1 MSHDRT
7 RRATF
12 MSVIAALLAALLA
25 MTGVIPATAA
35 EAGAIKVTL
44 NPGGTDQYGE
54 NTVVTT
60 GVDYTLNIQY
70 DSTKLTDGQQ
80 IVIGVPD
87 GVTIPDS
94 ALVIPAG
101 NTVLDSITRLPDG
114 SLQLTVDD
122 PRDPSINQG
131 LWGLTFRLDE
141 VQTSSIE
148 QLTWTVDAE
157 TTDLTVIVKQPGD
170 EFEDVVD
177 ARDKSVGAHNL
188 NGLVSVSD
196 GTVAISDAA
205 LQSDIPYTVSID
217 TTEAVDGLTISDAI
231 DPRLAIE
238 AGSFAAELTTWDDN
252 GLNKT
257 TIPFAISPDVTAAG
271 FSAVVDLP
279 ANSELRLTYTARIAD
294 AAALASIRDT
304 LQEGYDAVEL
314 DGGTYKTTFTN
325 TVTYSDT
332 GATSAASTTVQKSV
346 AAPAQPNRGAA
357 FRKDVDVTQV
367 KPFTPVD
374 PTDTGADLAAPQD
387 VTYTIR
393 TDLTRFADFAGE
405 RFGLTSN
412 VVVKDTLP
420 NQAEWLTGE
429 ADFFSAATSDGTPV
443 VFTEATGLSGD
454 LATAIAGDAYVGQ
467 YVVDGQILYVNVGK
481 DTGTYYNLS
490 VRARIVDLQG
500 TNPSTDSEGLTSYT
514 VRNTAQFIWSDDTQ
528 TRTHTNRANTTF
540 VDLGDPSDPRT
551 SDDVFTKRTGD
562 DDLTVAPGETLT
574 IPYIFTVAQGQAIA
588 AESRI
593 VDFADTNVF
602 DLSDLDAIEADIE
615 VIYNNGAVNTIGS
628 TTLDATFWNLTR
640 DDDGALE
647 FAFTDAFAAAI
658 SAAGLADDRKLEV
671 YIPLTTKPVVGKQS
685 LEITNNAQLIGA
697 SNGLVYTSEQVIE
710 ATSYGD
716 ELEVAKTVYNAD
728 TDTWTQNL
736 RVGVDDGQLAAD
748 SFIYRIRVIPHGSY
762 GTAGVSIAEILDVL
776 PAEVSFDGF
785 VAADD
790 VDSGTVTA
798 GDSFT
803 LPGNLVA
810 TQSEVDGRDV
820 VTIANRDGTVLN
832 TSDAIDLHVKVSVD
846 SFTEDVGIINEI
858 GGTSATITPTNAYPL
873 SILKIDTDDQTVA
886 ITDRDARFEILDAD
900 GAAVVDD
907 AYVVD
912 GRLMV
917 PGEDGGDKAVTVP
930 EPGTYTLVEMRAP
943 FGYLRDDESVRITV
957 EADGAVETVRFY
969 NEPSD
974 VPTVVSVGDYVWYD
988 ADGDG
993 VQGTSADEEP
1003 IEGVTLTITGPD
1015 GEPVVDG
1022 AGEPLTT
1029 VTDENG
1035 FYEFTDLPI
1044 LETGQSY
1051 TVSIDRD
1058 DAGTIAALEGLMP
1071 TTPGAGDDTAA
1082 DSSDWIAESTELT
1095 EPGDRDPTLDFGF
1108 VDLTYAIGD
1117 VVWIDENRDGVQ
1129 DDTELPLEGVTV
1141 TLLDAD
1147 GEPLDGVDPVVT
1159 DADGRYVFDELVA
1172 GEYRVQFTLTE
1183 EQSLIYGFTAADVDA
1198 GAAGADSDAAV
1209 ATGVTG
1215 VISLDAD
1222 NTELTSSYAD
1232 QAFTATEGIDPTWD
1246 AGVVRKKVA
1255 VSDYVW
1261 LDIDGDG
1268 IQGSSPDE
1276 KPLPGVVL
1284 VITGPDGQPVTDLD
1298 GETVGPQ
1305 TTDEDGLYLFDNLPA
1320 LPEGE
1325 SYTVTIDRDDPSTV
1339 EALSEL
1345 RPTPAGEG
1353 DDPTRDSNDWSAES
1367 GDLVEDGAIDP
1378 TLDFGFMPRTYA
1390 IGDVVWIDENRDG
1403 VQDDTELPLEGVTV
1417 TLLDADGEPL
1427 DGVDPVVTD
1436 ADGRYLFD
1444 VLAPGEYRVRF
1455 TLTEEQQH
1463 LYTFTTA
1470 DTAAGA
1476 LGADS
1481 DAAVE
1486 TGTTGVIVLGEDNTE
1501 LDLDYADQA
1510 FEATEGVDP
1519 TWDAG
1524 VIRKQVSVGDYV
1536 WLDEDGDGVQGTSDA
1551 ETPIAGVKLVLTGPD
1566 GEAVTDIDGDAVE
1579 PVYTDENGF
1588 YEFTRLPALADGE
1601 SYTVTIDQDDA
1612 STIEAL
1618 TELRPTLVNAGGDA
1632 ALDSSEWV
1640 AVSGDLVD
1648 NDARD
1653 ATLDFGFIHRT
1664 YAVGDVVWIDSDKDG
1679 VQDDSEHTLD
1689 GVIVRL
1695 FDGDGMLVDYTTT
1708 DENGLYLF
1716 DDLRAGDYTV
1726 QFELTDAQQ
1735 EMYEFTSSLSG
1746 DDVAGDSDADVTTG
1760 LTATITLGEGN
1771 TALTSDYPY
1780 AVVSATE
1787 GIDPT
1792 WDAGVIELP
1801 AAPEPATPTLGSL
1814 PRTGGDAPLGLLF
1827 GGIALIGLGLIVV
1840 GAFRRRAEV

>member
-1 MSHDRT
+1 
-7 RRATF
+7 
-12 MSVIAALLAALLA
+12 MSVVAGLLTALLAL
-25 MTGVIPATAA
+25 TGVVPATAA
-35 EAGAIKVTL
+35 EPGAIKVTL
-44 NPGGTDQYGE
+44 NPGGTDQYGD

-70 DSTKLTDGQQ
+70 DSTKLTDGQE
-80 IVIGVPD
+80 IVIGVPE

-94 ALVIPAG
+94 ALTIPPG
-101 NTVLDSITRLPDG
+101 NTVLDTIERLPDG
-114 SLQLTVDD
+114 SLKLTVDD

-141 VQTSSIE
+141 VQSSSI
-148 QLTWTVDAE
+148 QKLTWSVDAE
-157 TTDLTVIVKQPGD
+157 TTDVTVIVKKPGD
-170 EFEDVVD
+170 AFENVAD
-177 ARDKSVGAHNL
+177 ARGKSVGTHSLSSNI
-188 NGLVSVSD
+188 SVS
-196 GTVAISDAA
+196 GGVVAVAASA
-205 LQSDIPYTVSID
+205 LQVAIPYTVSID
-217 TTEAVDGLTISDAI
+217 TTSAVSGMTIADAI
-231 DPRLAIE
+231 DPRLNINAD
-238 AGSFAAELTTWDDN
+238 SFAAELTSWDEN
-252 GLNKT
+252 GLNKKT
-257 TIPFAISPDVTAAG
+257 EAFPISATVVDGG
-271 FSAVVDLP
+271 FSTVVDLP
-279 ANSELRLTYTARIAD
+279 ANSQLRLTYTASIAD

-304 LQEGYDAVEL
+304 LQDAYDAVEL
-314 DGGTYKTTFTN
+314 DGGNYRTTFAN

-332 GATSAASTTVQKSV
+332 GATSKASTWMGKSV
-346 AAPAQPNRGAA
+346 AAPAQPSRGNA
-357 FRKDVDVTQV
+357 FRKTVDVSQV
-367 KPFTPVD
+367 NPFTPVD
-374 PTDTGADLAAPQD
+374 PTSSGAELSAPQD
-387 VTYTIR
+387 VTYTLR
-393 TDLTRFADFAGE
+393 TDLTQFAAFDGE
-405 RFGLTSN
+405 RFGLTGN
-412 VVVKDTLP
+412 VIVKDTLP
-420 NQAEWLTGE
+420 NQADWLTDD
-429 ADFFSAATSDGTPV
+429 ASFFTATTKNGTDV
-443 VFTEATGLSGD
+443 VFTEATGLTGNIEQ
-454 LATAIAGDAYVGQ
+454 TIAGDAYVNQ
-467 YVVDGQILYVNVGK
+467 YAVDGQTLYVNVGQ
-481 DTGTYYNLS
+481 DTTTYYNLA
-490 VRARIVDLQG
+490 VKARITDLLN
-500 TNPSTDSEGLTSYT
+500 TNPSTDGVGFTRYT
-514 VRNTAQFIWSDDTQ
+514 VRNTASFIWNDDTQ
-528 TRTHTNRANTTF
+528 KRTHNNSATTTF
-540 VDLGDPSDPRT
+540 VDLGDPAETRT
-551 SDDVFTKRTGD
+551 DNGVFTKRTAD
-562 DDLTVAPGETLT
+562 DELSVAPGETVT
-574 IPYIFTVAQGQAIA
+574 IPYVFTVAAGQSIA
-588 AESRI
+588 ADTRI

-602 DLSDLDAIEADIE
+602 DVTDLASIEAEIR
-615 VIYNNGAVNTIGS
+615 VIYDSKSENTLGS
-628 TTLDATFWNLTR
+628 VTLDPSFWDLTR
-640 DDDGALE
+640 DDAGAI
-647 FAFTDAFAAAI
+647 AFTFTDKFAQAV
-658 SAAGLADDRKLEV
+658 SDQNLSEDRKLEV
-671 YIPLTTKPVVGKQS
+671 LIPLTTKPVVGKQT
-685 LEITNNAQLIGA
+685 LEITNNARLIGA
-697 SNGLVYTSEQVIE
+697 KNGLVYSSSQEITAS
-710 ATSYGD
+710 SFGD

-728 TDTWTQNL
+728 SETWTQNL
-736 RVGVDDGQLAAD
+736 RVGVDGGEMDTD

-762 GTAGVSIAEILDVL
+762 GTAGVSIAEIRDVL
-776 PAEVSFDGF
+776 PAELSFDGF
-785 VAADD
+785 VKAAD

-798 GDSFT
+798 GSTFS

-810 TQSEVDGRDV
+810 AKVDVEGREVI
-820 VTIANRDGTVLN
+820 TINNRENTVLN
-832 TSDAIDLHVKVSVD
+832 SSAAIDLYVKVSVD
-846 SFTEDVGIINEI
+846 SFTEDVGITNAI
-858 GGTSATITPTNAYPL
+858 GGTSATITPTNAYPI
-873 SILKIDTDDQTVA
+873 SILKIDTDDQSVS
-886 ITDRDARFEILDAD
+886 ITDRDARFEIRDAAGD
-900 GAAVVDD
+900 AVVDD

-917 PGEDGGDKAVTVP
+917 PGADGGDKAVTVP

-943 FGYLRDDESVRITV
+943 FGYLRDDEPVRIV
-957 EADGAVETVRFY
+957 VAEDGAVETVRFY
-969 NEPSD
+969 NDPSE

-993 VQGTSADEEP
+993 VQGTSGDEEP
-1003 IEGVTLTITGPD
+1003 IAGVTLTVTGPD
-1015 GEPVVDG
+1015 GAPVVDG
-1022 AGEPLTT
+1022 DGAPLTA

-1035 FYEFTDLPI
+1035 FYEFVDLPI
-1044 LETGQSY
+1044 LEEGQSY
-1051 TVSIDRD
+1051 TVAIDRD

-1082 DSSDWIAESTELT
+1082 DSSDWTAESTELT

-1147 GEPLDGVDPVVT
+1147 GDPVAGVDPAVT
-1159 DADGRYVFDELVA
+1159 GADGRYIFDELVA
-1172 GEYRVQFTLTE
+1172 GEYRVQFTLTA

-1198 GAAGADSDAAV
+1198 GATGADSDAAV

-1222 NTELTSSYAD
+1222 NAELTSSYTD

-1261 LDIDGDG
+1261 LDVDGDG

-1284 VITGPDGQPVTDLD
+1284 VITGPNGKAVTDLD
-1298 GETVGPQ
+1298 GEPVGPQ
-1305 TTDEDGLYLFDNLPA
+1305 VTDEDGLYLFDNLPA
-1320 LPEGE
+1320 LPAGE
-1325 SYTVTIDRDDPSTV
+1325 SYTVTIDRDAPSTV
-1339 EALSEL
+1339 EALREL

-1353 DDPTRDSNDWSAES
+1353 DDPTRDSNDWSAVS
-1367 GDLVEDGAIDP
+1367 GDLVENGAIDP
-1378 TLDFGFMPRTYA
+1378 TLDFGFMPRSYA
-1390 IGDVVWIDENRDG
+1390 IGDIVWIDENRDG
-1403 VQDDTELPLEGVTV
+1403 VQDDAELPLEGVSV
-1417 TLLDADGEPL
+1417 TLLDADGDPV
-1427 DGVDPVVTD
+1427 DGVAPVITGT
-1436 ADGRYLFD
+1436 DGRYLFD
-1444 VLAPGEYRVRF
+1444 ELAPGEYRVRF
-1455 TLTEEQQH
+1455 TLTEEQQA
-1463 LYTFTTA
+1463 LYTFTTTDA
-1470 DTAAGA
+1470 AAGA

-1486 TGTTGVIVLGEDNTE
+1486 TGITGLIALGEGNTE

-1551 ETPIAGVKLVLTGPD
+1551 ETPIAGVKLVLTGPGGD
-1566 GEAVTDIDGDAVE
+1566 AVTDIDGDAVE

-1588 YEFTRLPALADGE
+1588 YEFTRLPALAEGE
-1601 SYTVTIDQDDA
+1601 SYTVTIDQEDA

-1618 TELRPTLVNAGGDA
+1618 TELRPTLVDAGGDA

-1664 YAVGDVVWIDSDKDG
+1664 YAVGDVVWIDSDTDG

-1735 EMYEFTSSLSG
+1735 EMYAFTSSLSG

-1771 TALTSDYPY
+1771 AALTTDYPY
-1780 AVVSATE
+1780 AVISATE

-1814 PRTGGDAPLGLLF
+1814 PRTGGEPPLGLLF
-1827 GGIALIGLGLIVV
+1827 GGVALIGLGLIAV
-1840 GAFRRRAEV
+1840 GVYRRRAEV